1 MRIGI
6 DLGGTKIEGIVID
19 DAGSELHRLRQPTPV
34 NDGYFAVIDTI
45 VSMVSKLEATLN
57 KNCKIGV
64 GTPGAISSRTG
75 CLKNANTA
83 SLNGKQIKE
92 DLEYRLNREIKIEND
107 ANCFTL
113 SEAIDGAAQ
122 DYGVVFGVIMGTGV
136 GGGIVF
142 RKTLHVGPQHI
153 AGEWGHNI
161 LVPDGRRCSCGKQGC
176 VETYLSGSGLTYD
189 WRTDQS
195 IDAKQLVAKADAGDV
210 LAENIVKMFLE
221 RFGQALANVIN
232 ILDPDAI
239 VVGGGLSNIQRLYT
253 EGWKQVRR
261 FVFNDELRTVLL
273 RNRHGDSSGVR
284 GAAQLWPVS

>member
-19 DAGSELHRLRQPTPV
+19 DTGRILHRLREPTPV
-34 NDGYFAVIDTI
+34 SDGYLAIVDTI
-45 VSMVSKLEATLN
+45 VSMVSRLESMFN
-57 KNCKIGV
+57 KPCRVGI
-64 GTPGAISSRTG
+64 GTPGAISTRTG

-83 SLNGKQIKE
+83 CLNGKQIKE
-92 DLEYRLNREIKIEND
+92 DLEHRLDREIRIEND
-107 ANCFTL
+107 ANCFAL

-122 DYGVVFGVIMGTGV
+122 DYRVVFGVIMGTGV

-142 RKTLHVGPQHI
+142 HKNLHVGSQHI

-161 LVPDGRRCSCGKQGC
+161 LVPDGRRCYCGKRGC
-176 VETYLSGSGLTYD
+176 VETYLSGPGLTYD
-189 WRTDQS
+189 CRTDQS
-195 IDAKQLVAKADAGDV
+195 IDASQLIARADAGDA
-210 LAENIVKMFLE
+210 LAESIVKIFLK
-221 RFGQALANVIN
+221 RFGQALAIVIN

-253 EGWKQVRR
+253 DGWKQVRLY
-261 FVFNDELRTVLL
+261 VFNDELRTVLL

-284 GAAQLWPVS
+284 GAAQLWPAS